1 MAGDFGLNEYLAR
14 TGFTDTPAPDIET
27 LTALHSAHVAAIPFE
42 NIDPLLGRRVS
53 LDIAALQEK
62 MVRRRRGGYCFEQN
76 MLFRAALEAI
86 GFRVRGLA
94 GRVRWMSPPD
104 APLGP
109 RTHMLLKVD
118 LADGAYL
125 ADVGFGGCLL
135 DGPLRFETGAEQKT
149 PAGTYRLTEDDG
161 LFALSSR
168 QPGGWRTM
176 YMFDLTPQERS
187 DYEMANWFTST
198 NPDHVLVRNLIM
210 ERVAG
215 GRRFKI
221 VNRRF
226 VVEEADG
233 RAIEGSNI
241 ESVEKLG
248 ELLATTFGVATP
260 VPVEEIFAAPGS
272 S

>member
-14 TGFTDTPAPDIET
+14 TGFTGTPAPDIET

-42 NIDPLLGRRVS
+42 NLDPLLGRPIS
-53 LDIAALQEK
+53 LDIDALQRK

-76 MLFRAALEAI
+76 MLLRAALEAI
-86 GFRVRGLA
+86 GFHVTGLA

-118 LADGAYL
+118 LAEGSWL

-135 DGPLRFETGAEQKT
+135 DRPLRFETGIEQET
-149 PAGTYRLTEDDG
+149 GAGTYRLTEDDG
-161 LFALSSR
+161 LFALSAR

-176 YMFDLTPQERS
+176 YVFDLTRQEQS

-198 NPDHVLVRNLIM
+198 SPDHILVRNLIM

-215 GRRFKI
+215 GRRFRV

-226 VVEEADG
+226 VVEEAGG
-233 RAIEGSNI
+233 RVVEGRNI
-241 ESVEKLG
+241 ESAEELA
-248 ELLATTFGVATP
+248 ELLASPFGAVAP
-260 VPVEEIFAAPGS
+260 APAEEIFARLGS

>member
-42 NIDPLLGRRVS
+42 NIDPLLGRPVS

-62 MVRRRRGGYCFEQN
+62 MVRGRRGGYCFEQN

-135 DGPLRFETGAEQKT
+135 DRPLRLKPGMEQETAAGA
-149 PAGTYRLTEDDG
+149 YRLAGSGGQFSLD
-161 LFALSSR
+161 AR
-168 QPGGWRTM
+168 QPGGWRTA
-176 YMFDLTPQERS
+176 YMFDLTPQENS
-187 DYEMANWFTST
+187 DYEMANWYSST
-198 NPDHVLVRNLIM
+198 HPRSIFLENLIL
-210 ERVAG
+210 EKVAG
-215 GRRFKI
+215 GRRYKL

-226 VVEEADG
+226 VIEAHGGQAVQG
-233 RAIEGSNI
+233 RNI
-241 ESVEKLG
+241 ESAEDLG
-248 ELLATTFGVATP
+248 RILRETFDVVPP
-260 VPVEEIFAAPGS
+260 VPAEQVLARIGAG
-272 S
+272 